1 MRKKV
6 LIFSLAY
13 LPNTYSGAELA
24 VKEKTDRMRDIE
36 FHLICARYDAALPQ
50 EEKIGNVH
58 VHRIGMTRRDPSIR
72 DLGRFPLHINK
83 YWYQVAAFFTALNLH
98 RAHRFD
104 AIWALMAHSAGIP
117 AALFKIAHPRVPY
130 VLELQEGDPPDRI
143 ERIMLPAWPLFARAF
158 ASADAVSVIST
169 FLGQWAKR
177 RGFQGEPILIP
188 NAVDTKHFSPDY
200 PEIDISAIRDRI
212 GKKAGE
218 TFLITTSRLVH
229 KNAID
234 DVIRA
239 LPLLP
244 AHVHF
249 LVLGT
254 GPEEAKL
261 RALAQKERVES
272 RALFLGRIDH
282 RDLPKYLKACDI
294 FVRASRSEGM
304 GSSFIEAMA
313 ASLPVI
319 ATHEGG
325 IPDFLFDAARNP
337 DKPATGWAV
346 DTDNPAQIAAAIRA
360 IMDDPEKTR
369 AIVRTAKHMVVE
381 QYDWDLIARAMREKV
396 FEPLWRD

>member
-24 VKEKTDRMRDIE
+24 VKEKTDRMPDIE
-36 FHLICARYDAALPQ
+36 FHLICARYDAALPR
-50 EEKIGNVH
+50 EERIGNVQ
-58 VHRIGMTRRDPSIR
+58 VHRIGLTRPHPTIR

-83 YWYQVAAFFTALNLH
+83 YWYQVAAFFTALRLH
-98 RAHRFD
+98 RTHRFD

-117 AALFKIAHPRVPY
+117 AALFKRVHPSVPF
-130 VLELQEGDPPDRI
+130 VLELQEGDPPERI
-143 ERIMLPAWPLFARAF
+143 ERIMLPVWPLFARAF
-158 ASADAVSVIST
+158 TSADVVSVIST

-177 RGFQGEPILIP
+177 RGFPGEPALIP
-188 NAVDTKHFSPDY
+188 NAVDTKHFSADC
-200 PEIDISAIRDRI
+200 PEAEISAIRDHI
-212 GKKAGE
+212 GKNKGDV
-218 TFLITTSRLVH
+218 FLITTSRLVH

-261 RALAQKERVES
+261 CALAQKERVEG
-272 RALFLGRIDH
+272 RVLFLGRIDH

-313 ASLPVI
+313 AGLPVI

-325 IPDFLFDAARNP
+325 IADFLFDAVRNP
-337 DKPATGWAV
+337 GKPTTGWVV
-346 DTDNPAQIAAAIRA
+346 DKDTPEQIAAAIRT
-360 IMDDPEKTR
+360 IIEDPEQAR
-369 AIVRTAKHMVVE
+369 AIARTAKQMVVE
-381 QYDWDLIARAMREKV
+381 KYDWDLIAREMREKV